1 MCLKNESGALMGKH
15 LFVVSFLTLF
25 MFIWIDVFRRWYF
38 LFLRRRG
45 MSVRSSNTMMR
56 IFWVLLTMVFWYTL
70 LQRGMPKEFSITHF
84 AFALY
89 IFSFYGMLRS
99 FFRKNTPSDE

>member
-1 MCLKNESGALMGKH
+1 MGTH
-15 LFVVSFLTLF
+15 LFVVSLLTLF

-45 MSVRSSNTMMR
+45 MSVKSSNAMLR

-70 LQRGMPKEFSITHF
+70 LYRGMPEEFTITHF
-84 AFALY
+84 AYALFV
-89 IFSFYGMLRS
+89 FSFYGLIRS
-99 FFRKNTPSDE
+99 FFRKSSHYDE